1 MSTTIAIDL
10 GGTNIRA
17 ARIEGYEIK
26 QKIAVKCKANG
37 QKHDVIQQ
45 LFDLVRQLMTPE
57 TEKIGIGV
65 PSIID
70 HEKGVVYDVQ
80 NIPSWDIVPIKAL
93 MEKEFSLPSA
103 VDNDV
108 NCFALGEKHFGIGKQ
123 YRNFVGITIGTGI
136 GAGIVIDGKLYRG
149 SNTGAGEIGCLPYLN
164 SDYEHY
170 CSCQWMNKRGLNAL
184 ELSERAQRNDVEAIS
199 IWEEFGR
206 HLGKLLQAI
215 LLTYDPEAIIIGGG
229 ITGGSDFFKTA
240 MMQSMASNFP
250 YPKEIEH
257 IHVHFST
264 LEDCGLLGA
273 SRL

>member
-37 QKHDVIQQ
+37 QKHDV
-45 LFDLVRQLMTPE
+45 VRQLMTPE

-184 ELSERAQRNDVEAIS
+184 ELSERAQRNDVEAIA

-273 SRL
+273 SQL

>member
-37 QKHDVIQQ
+37 QKHDVVQQ

-149 SNTGAGEIGCLPYLN
+149 SNTGAGEIGCLVPAN
-164 SDYEHY
+164 
-170 CSCQWMNKRGLNAL
+170 G
-184 ELSERAQRNDVEAIS
+184 
-199 IWEEFGR
+199 
-206 HLGKLLQAI
+206 
-215 LLTYDPEAIIIGGG
+215 
-229 ITGGSDFFKTA
+229 
-240 MMQSMASNFP
+240 
-250 YPKEIEH
+250 
-257 IHVHFST
+257 
-264 LEDCGLLGA
+264 
-273 SRL
+273 

>member
-26 QKIAVKCKANG
+26 QKIGVKCKANG
-37 QKHDVIQQ
+37 QKHDVVQQ

-184 ELSERAQRNDVEAIS
+184 ELS
-199 IWEEFGR
+199 
-206 HLGKLLQAI
+206 GKLLQAI